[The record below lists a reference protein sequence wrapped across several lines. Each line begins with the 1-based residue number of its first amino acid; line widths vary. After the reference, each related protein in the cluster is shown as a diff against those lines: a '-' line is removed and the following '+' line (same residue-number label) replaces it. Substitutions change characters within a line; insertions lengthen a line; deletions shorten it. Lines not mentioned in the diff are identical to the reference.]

1 MNLRCRRADGE
12 EDASEEELGVHVP
25 RLDED
30 GQRETDQRVPDRGD
44 PSHTQ
49 PIGDQ
54 APGRA
59 GDERNELVSE
69 AERADDVSDAMFLA
83 NQVGDNE
90 RDGAVEE
97 DEEGDGEERDAEEV
111 GERLQGCDRGRER

>member
-1 MNLRCRRADGE
+1 MVALRIVSFLNLRGRRAHGE

-30 GQRETDQRVPDRGD
+30 GQREADQRVPDRGD

-49 PIGDQ
+49 AIRDQ

-69 AERADDVSDAMFLA
+69 AERADDVADAMLLA
-83 NQVGDNE
+83 N
-90 RDGAVEE
+90 EE
-97 DEEGDGEERDAEEV
+97 MEKSETPR
-111 GERLQGCDRGRER
+111 R